1 MKFYLKIFIISLAI
15 FSIILGGAYYMIIG
29 NAQKK
34 PPEEIETPVI
44 VIGEDQEEDPPVEE
58 KTELEKLIEASDRVN
73 VVVFGIDGGR
83 ADTIMLVSYCPSDQL
98 VDILSIPRDTY
109 NPDSNHDNLGQKKIN
124 AVYGF
129 KDNGGSLG
137 IKNAIGQLLD
147 IPINHY
153 VKVNY
158 NGVEDIID
166 VLGGVEINVF
176 KDLDYDDPD
185 ARPPLH
191 IHIPKGRQVLNGK
204 TAVEYLRWRKN
215 NGEEGSDLER
225 IKRQQE
231 FLVVAAKKAFSF
243 KLPVVIKTTFNY
255 VKTDMGL
262 DTMLYYGTT
271 AVGFDFSNVKKY
283 SLPGEVKNISGVS
296 FVIHDPAETEKL
308 LIDIY
313 NRTPEVAQ

>member
-1 MKFYLKIFIISLAI
+1 MKFYLKVFIISLAI
-15 FSIILGGAYYMIIG
+15 FSIILGGAYYVIIG

-34 PPEEIETPVI
+34 PPEVAETPVI
-44 VIGEDQEEDPPVEE
+44 VIDQEEEEPVEE
-58 KTELEKLIEASDRVN
+58 KTELEKLIGASDRVN

-109 NPDSNHDNLGQKKIN
+109 NPYSGHDNLGQKKIN

-137 IKNAIGQLLD
+137 VKNAIGQLLN
-147 IPINHY
+147 IPINYY
-153 VKVNY
+153 VKANY

-166 VLGGVEINVF
+166 VLGGVQINVF

-191 IHIPKGRQVLNGK
+191 IHIPKGRQLLDGK
-204 TAVEYLRWRKN
+204 TSVKYLRWRKN

-231 FLVVAAKKAFSF
+231 FLIAAARKAFSF

-271 AVGFDFSNVKKY
+271 AVGFDFSNIKKY
-283 SLPGEVKNISGVS
+283 NLPGEVKNITGVS